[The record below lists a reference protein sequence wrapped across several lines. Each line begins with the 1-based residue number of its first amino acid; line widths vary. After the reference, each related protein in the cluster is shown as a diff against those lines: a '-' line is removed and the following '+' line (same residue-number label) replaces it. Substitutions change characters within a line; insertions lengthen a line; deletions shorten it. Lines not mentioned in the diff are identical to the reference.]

1 MLEPFSSGY
10 YLGRLYVEPTEGEA
24 ALLHREQHVAA
35 NKEVYATEEGLERLD
50 HPLVMKLDAMH
61 FPVHGDDAVPA
72 GTLGVPEP
80 MLDEV
85 GIDNPPELAPV
96 LVAKAE
102 HAKRLAEM
110 GAV

>member
-1 MLEPFSSGY
+1 EPFSSGY
-10 YLGRLYVEPTEGEA
+10 YLGRLYVEPTDGEA
-24 ALLHREQHVAA
+24 ALLHREQHVEA
-35 NKEVYATEEGLERLD
+35 NKEVYATDEGLERLD
-50 HPLVMKLDAMH
+50 HPLVMKLDDVH
-61 FPVHGDDAVPA
+61 FSVHGDDSVPA
-72 GTLGVPEP
+72 GTLGVPGA
-80 MLDEV
+80 MLEEV